1 MLKEKAMEM
10 EKFEF
15 CWYEFLK
22 QLKLKEKHKN
32 KIKKLLKPQNRKK
45 NYWKFNLNINRI
57 C

>member
-22 QLKLKEKHKN
+22 QLKLKEKT
-32 KIKKLLKPQNRKK
+32 
-45 NYWKFNLNINRI
+45 
-57 C
+57 

>member
-10 EKFEF
+10 EEFEF

-45 NYWKFNLNINRI
+45 NLLKI
-57 C
+57 